1 MIPIQVSP
9 EDMKELLRI
18 LHPDA
23 YQALFEDQEEE
34 EKEVAGEEVPTQVT
48 EEMVESV
55 IRSEA
60 YFTAYDG
67 VAGAIGSRRI
77 ASIGADDS
85 LKTLTFCV
93 LTLHNGYTV
102 TGESNCVDPDSFDM
116 DLGRSL
122 ARKKAIAK
130 IWPLLGYALRD
141 FHHQRTHND

>member
-23 YQALFEDQEEE
+23 YQALFENQEEE
-34 EKEVAGEEVPTQVT
+34 EVADVKVPTQVT
-48 EEMVESV
+48 EEMVEFV

-67 VAGAIGSRRI
+67 AVGAVGPRI
-77 ASIGADDS
+77 ARIEADDS

-93 LTLHNGYTV
+93 LTLINGYTV
-102 TGESNCVDPDSFDM
+102 TGESNCVDPDSFDI
-116 DLGRSL
+116 DLGRRL
-122 ARKKAIAK
+122 ARKNAIAK
-130 IWPLLGYALRD
+130 VWPLLGYTLRD
-141 FHHQRTHND
+141 LQHLRTHND

>member
-9 EDMKELLRI
+9 EDLKEFLRI
-18 LHPDA
+18 HHPDA

-34 EKEVAGEEVPTQVT
+34 EEVADVEVPTQVT
-48 EEMVESV
+48 EEMVESA

-67 VAGAIGSRRI
+67 AVGAVGSQV
-77 ASIGADDS
+77 ASIMADDS

-93 LTLHNGYTV
+93 LTLLNGYTV

-116 DLGRSL
+116 DHGRRL
-122 ARKKAIAK
+122 ARKNAIAK
-130 IWPLLGYALRD
+130 VWPLLGYSLRD
-141 FHHQRTHND
+141 LQHLRTHND

>member
-9 EDMKELLRI
+9 EDMKELLRN

-34 EKEVAGEEVPTQVT
+34 EEEDAGVEVPTQVT
-48 EEMVESV
+48 EEMVESA

-67 VAGAIGSRRI
+67 AVGAVGSRV
-77 ASIGADDS
+77 ASIMADDS

-102 TGESNCVDPDSFDM
+102 TGESNCVDPDSFDK

-122 ARKKAIAK
+122 ARKNAIAK

-141 FHHQRTHND
+141 LQHQRTHND

>member
-1 MIPIQVSP
+1 MIPFQVSP
-9 EDMKELLRI
+9 EDLKELLRI
-18 LHPDA
+18 HHPDA
-23 YQALFEDQEEE
+23 YQALFENPEEE
-34 EKEVAGEEVPTQVT
+34 EEIADAEVPTKVT
-48 EEMVESV
+48 EDMVESV

-67 VAGAIGSRRI
+67 AVGAVGSRV
-77 ASIGADDS
+77 ASIMADDS

-93 LTLHNGYTV
+93 LTLRNGYTV

>member
-1 MIPIQVSP
+1 
-9 EDMKELLRI
+9 MKELLRI

-23 YQALFEDQEEE
+23 YQALFENQEEE
-34 EKEVAGEEVPTQVT
+34 EEVADVEVPTKVT

-67 VAGAIGSRRI
+67 AVGAVGSRI
-77 ASIGADDS
+77 ASTWADDS

-102 TGESNCVDPDSFDM
+102 TGESNCVDPDSFDK

-130 IWPLLGYALRD
+130 IWPLLGYSLCDLQHLRT
-141 FHHQRTHND
+141 QND